1 MNGLKSSERTSKM
14 TVSVRILAGR
24 TINVEVCPADT
35 VHTLKFISQ
44 TIGRIR
50 ADQQLLTFAGKAMLD
65 DCKTRSDYNVTNGST
80 VYLSLRLLGG
90 GHIMT
95 STPRV
100 AWSSCQPPPLI
111 LRWYR
116 TCSRRKGSGMFR
128 GNELIKSLSLIMN
141 RLCHVKKSYLRDLL
155 SNWDANQDIVFLLKN
170 VEMIDLYRY
179 FSFRISFNI
188 LR

>member
-90 GHIMT
+90 HIMT

-100 AWSSCQPPPLI
+100 AWPSCQPPSLCAGIERVQGERGVVCSGKRTNQKFVPYNEPFVPREEI
-111 LRWYR
+111 LFERF
-116 TCSRRKGSGMFR
+116 TLELRRKP
-128 GNELIKSLSLIMN
+128 
-141 RLCHVKKSYLRDLL
+141 
-155 SNWDANQDIVFLLKN
+155 
-170 VEMIDLYRY
+170 RY
-179 FSFRISFNI
+179 SFSP
-188 LR
+188 